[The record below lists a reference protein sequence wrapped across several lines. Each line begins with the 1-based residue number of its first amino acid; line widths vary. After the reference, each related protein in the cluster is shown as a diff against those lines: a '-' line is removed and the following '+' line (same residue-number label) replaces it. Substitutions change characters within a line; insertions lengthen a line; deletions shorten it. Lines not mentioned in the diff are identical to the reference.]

1 MAKRRKVGNMLA
13 LAILANLLG
22 KPMHPYE
29 MATVLRERGKDR
41 DMAIKW
47 GSLYTVVGNLEKHGL
62 IRAVQSERQ
71 GARPERTVYEITG
84 AGRAELT
91 DWLREL
97 IAVPE
102 REIPR
107 FEAGLSLL
115 GVLPPDD
122 VADLL
127 ARRLDA
133 LREQLAEARAGLAAA
148 PVPRL
153 FLIEAEY
160 DLAVRQ
166 AEATWI
172 RELLTEFTDGTLPG
186 LDVWRDWHQRG
197 ADPADL
203 AAVMD
208 KLMPGGDQPG

>member
-13 LAILANLLG
+13 LAILATLLG

-29 MATVLRERGKDR
+29 MAVVLRERGKDK
-41 DMAIKW
+41 DMPIKW

-62 IRAVQSERQ
+62 IRAAQSERQ
-71 GARPERTVYEITG
+71 GARPERTVYEVTD

-97 IAVPE
+97 IGVPE

-115 GVLPPDD
+115 GVLHPSE

-127 ARRLDA
+127 ATRLAA
-133 LREQLAEARAGLAAA
+133 LQEQLDQARADLAAA
-148 PVPRL
+148 PVPRI

-166 AEATWI
+166 AEADWI
-172 RELLTEFTDGTLPG
+172 RGLLAEFTDATLPG
-186 LDVWRDWHQRG
+186 LHLWQSWHERG
-197 ADPADL
+197 ADPAEL
-203 AAVMD
+203 PEMMD
-208 KLMPGGDQPG
+208 KLMAGGDLPG